1 MNRNEAEIK
10 KTITING
17 MVLKNR
23 LANAPFGCIPS
34 GDGDGYITDMSLE
47 NCRTLFSSGVSMVM
61 CGLVGTNPEKINVNL
76 TGEKKE
82 TGLASIADDRYIPGW
97 KRLADYAH
105 SFDCKLG
112 IQIGDWGPVG
122 LLAVSETAEEHKKY
136 TQSTFNGKPLE
147 NVHVLSEAELD
158 RMVEYVAQSA
168 RRAKEA
174 GIDCVELHA
183 AHSSALLYANI
194 LDPFFNHRQDKYGGN
209 LENALRLHVDT
220 IKRIRELVG
229 PDYPVLIRINGDDL
243 KGELG
248 NTPEDICKYIIPKLE
263 EAGFD
268 AIDVSMGGP
277 LYCTQGSTTPMY
289 YPRGCWMHLAK
300 AVKQV
305 TKLPVIGVGRITTV
319 EMAEKYLRE
328 GWCDVVYMGRQIF
341 ADEHTLSNYLEGK
354 NENKETRQCIA
365 CLKPSCKD
373 CTVNFERYGSAK
385 PGYVR
390 ATLEKSAKPRKML
403 VIGGGV
409 AGMEAA
415 RVAACKGHQVTLWE
429 KEGVLGGIVATLATT
444 RLTSEMQN
452 IVDYEMGQLAKLG
465 VDVRVCYEATVERV
479 KEFAPDTVILASG
492 ASMPLPQQIDG
503 EPMVMSHL
511 DAMRRKR
518 EFRSLNQWHKK
529 VVIYG
534 FTASEFAL
542 DLAEEGADV
551 VLMGVA
557 GERGIAGEGYMTRER
572 KLFIRR
578 KVTDE
583 PYIRRS
589 EETRRVYNPQVIC
602 HAKLEG
608 VDKDGVHYYHNGIH
622 KTMSYDVLIYSGA
635 RRKNDGLYE
644 ELKEVVP
651 EVYKIGDC
659 NKIANITEALHSA
672 NLLVREL

>member
-1 MNRNEAEIK
+1 MRENL
-10 KTITING
+10 TILKPINING

-47 NCRTLFSSGVSMVM
+47 NCRTLFASGVSMVM
-61 CGLVGTNPEKINVNL
+61 CGMVGTNPAKIKMNL
-76 TGEKKE
+76 SGEKKE

-112 IQIGDWGPVG
+112 IQIGEWGPVG
-122 LLAVSETAEEHKKY
+122 LLSICENSEEVEKY
-136 TQSTFNGKPLE
+136 AQTTFTGKPLE
-147 NVHVLSEAELD
+147 GVHVMTEEELD
-158 RMVEYVAQSA
+158 DMVEYVAQSA

-174 GIDCVELHA
+174 GIDCVEVHA
-183 AHSSALLYANI
+183 AHSSALLYANA
-194 LDPFFNHRQDKYGGN
+194 LDPFFNHRNDKYGGDLERN
-209 LENALRLHVDT
+209 LYMHIAT

-229 PDYPVLIRINGDDL
+229 SDYPVLIRINGDDL

-248 NTPEDICKYIIPKLE
+248 NNIEEVCKYIVPRLE
-263 EAGFD
+263 EAGYD

-277 LYCTQGSTTPMY
+277 VYCTQGSTTPMY

-328 GWCDVVYMGRQIF
+328 GWCDIMYMGRQIL
-341 ADEHTLSNYLEGK
+341 ADEHTLQNYVEGK

-390 ATLEKSAKPRKML
+390 ATLDASEKPRKML
-403 VIGGGV
+403 IIGGGV

-415 RVAACKGHQVTLWE
+415 RVAALKGHQVTLWE
-429 KEGVLGGIVATLATT
+429 KEGVLGGIAATLATT

-452 IVDYEMGQLAKLG
+452 IVDYEIGQLSKLG
-465 VDVRVCYEATVERV
+465 VDVRCCYEATIERI

-492 ASMPLPQQIDG
+492 CSMPLPENIDG
-503 EPMVMSHL
+503 EPMVMNHL

-518 EFRSLNQWHKK
+518 EFRSLGQWHKK
-529 VVIYG
+529 VVFYG

-551 VLMGVA
+551 VLMGA
-557 GERGIAGEGYMTRER
+557 GGEKAIAAEGYMTRER

-578 KVTDE
+578 KLTDVC
-583 PYIRRS
+583 YVRRS

-608 VDKDGVHYYHNGIH
+608 VDHEGIHYYHNGIH
-622 KTMSYDVLIYSGA
+622 KTMPYDVLIYSGP
-635 RRKNDGLYE
+635 RRKNDSIFE
-644 ELKEVVP
+644 ELKNFIP

-659 NKIANITEALHSA
+659 DKIGNITSALHSA